1 MKKAPRIMQHESFRT
16 LTTTAT
22 RYTVGGYTVLH
33 GIGWIG
39 APLRLSEEWECGC
52 SPSVKNPPCAHMEAV
67 RAFVAAKEQLP
78 RRHPRMSRKEQA
90 RKR

>member
-1 MKKAPRIMQHESFRT
+1 MKQALRVTQHESFRT

-39 APLRLSEEWECGC
+39 APLRPTEEWECGC
-52 SPSVKNPPCAHMEAV
+52 SPSATNPPCAHVGAV
-67 RAFVAAKEQLP
+67 RAFVAAQQQLP
-78 RRHPRMSRKEQA
+78 RQRDR
-90 RKR
+90 